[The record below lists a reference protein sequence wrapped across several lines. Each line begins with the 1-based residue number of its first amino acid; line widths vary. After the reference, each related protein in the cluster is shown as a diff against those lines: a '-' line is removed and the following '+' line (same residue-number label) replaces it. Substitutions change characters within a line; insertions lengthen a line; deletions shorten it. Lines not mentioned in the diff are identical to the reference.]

1 MGVVAVSQKEGALTH
16 VLAHDLQIACCSRI
30 RSPCRNS
37 ARGLSGAWGDEVSGS
52 FVPLGMDMTPCN
64 PSRPAE
70 CAGAPG
76 VIQAQMQGAQA
87 DALLAMPPAARQ
99 ARDSPSPLELPA

>member
-76 VIQAQMQGAQA
+76 VIQAQNAGRTGRR
-87 DALLAMPPAARQ
+87 AARDASRRAAG
-99 ARDSPSPLELPA
+99 ARFSIPP